1 MALNKDFKTKNGLCV
16 GDSLMVTNSA
26 CIGGDT
32 TIHGNLSVCGD
43 ETVLRTIISTTSAL
57 SVINSG
63 TGPALWVEQTGSNE
77 PIAEFID
84 KEGGRVLIDDGG
96 NVGINTNVPNEK
108 LTVAGNISARDG
120 LSAGGLFKAKGIETI
135 SQASG
140 WSKSGIKDN
149 LYIINSADTSD
160 YGLISMDTNGLFKFQ
175 IYDDSGDRIGFYVDD
190 AAGATTE
197 TLTLK
202 TAKVGIGNTAPTE
215 ALTINGNLT
224 ATGGISTATGFS
236 ATGLSANY
244 FASNVGI
251 GTNAPDEALHV
262 FNGCI
267 DTRGIDVENSTVQLY
282 FDGNNGNGS
291 GTSNDLGAGITW
303 KPAYS
308 AYTKRSAGILSIG
321 EGHYFRSGLAFFT
334 NGTEDRTT
342 DWSERM
348 RISMDGNVGIGD
360 PEPTEKLTITGNL
373 TATGTL
379 SAAGDIITQSNVYGV
394 KVCGGTAVCA
404 PAVCGTTSVCGPAVC
419 GTTSVC
425 SPAVCGTTS
434 VCSPAVCGSTSV
446 CGALVCSTGDICT
459 SGGIV
464 YGGGCVCGSNV
475 TDGYSCL
482 DGSGNVCA
490 SHCVC
495 AGADVLAGSSGSVCA
510 TGGTVCGYYGCFT
523 YLYANGAQVYASS
536 IPNSCLAN
544 SSVSYGGVSV
554 ALGASCATPPFTL
567 GDTTVVGDIS
577 SNGGLSAFG
586 FQSLGG
592 KVGISND
599 SQVFDWQSTD
609 NEAGLHI
616 KSKGD
621 VALIL
626 EGDSDN
632 SGESDNPKIKLI
644 QDGGAVCG
652 SIHMSGNASSTYRIP
667 ANSMVMGSYDDYPV
681 AIVQNG
687 YAEILV
693 DASSNVGIGTC
704 SPSEKLTV
712 MGNISAV
719 AGSFC
724 GPQTNYTTLTDA
736 AQITWNACDG
746 HAATVTLGGNRTL
759 NNPTNLAQGSYLL
772 KVVQDGTGSRTL
784 STFTDYCWPGGVA
797 PTLTTGA
804 NAVDIL
810 TFWSDGSKLYG
821 GVQYN
826 FG

>member
-26 CIGGDT
+26 CIGGNT

-57 SVINSG
+57 SVVNHG
-63 TGPALWVEQTGSNE
+63 TGPALWVQQTGVNE

-84 KEGGRVLIDDGG
+84 KEGGRILFDDGG

-108 LTVAGNISARDG
+108 LTVAGNISARGG
-120 LSAGGLFKAKGIETI
+120 LSATG
-135 SQASG
+135 S
-140 WSKSGIKDN
+140 DN
-149 LYIINSADTSD
+149 Y
-160 YGLISMDTNGLFKFQ
+160 F
-175 IYDDSGDRIGFYVDD
+175 SGD
-190 AAGATTE
+190 
-197 TLTLK
+197 
-202 TAKVGIGNTAPTE
+202 
-215 ALTINGNLT
+215 
-224 ATGGISTATGFS
+224 
-236 ATGLSANY
+236 
-244 FASNVGI
+244 VGI

-267 DTRGIDVENSTVQLY
+267 DTRGTNVDDSTVQLY
-282 FDGNNGNGS
+282 FDGNNGDAN
-291 GTSNDLGAGITW
+291 GTSNNLGPGITW
-303 KPAYS
+303 KPS
-308 AYTKRSAGILSIG
+308 FTAYTKRSAGILQIG
-321 EGHYFRSGLAFFT
+321 EGNYFRSGLAFFT
-334 NGTEDRTT
+334 NDAQSHST

-360 PEPTEKLTITGNL
+360 PEPTEALTINGNL

-379 SAAGDIITQSNVYGV
+379 SAAGAIVTQNNVYGV
-394 KVCGGTAVCA
+394 NVIGSTSVCGPAVCGTTSVCS

-425 SPAVCGTTS
+425 SPAVCGSTS

-464 YGGGCVCGSNV
+464 YGGGCVCGSSV

-490 SHCVC
+490 SYAVCGACILGSTCVC
-495 AGADVLAGSSGSVCA
+495 GNDVCGGSSICA
-510 TGGTVCGYYGCFT
+510 SGGTVCGYYGCFT
-523 YLYANGAQVYASS
+523 YLYSGGNTVYANS

-554 ALGASCATPPFTL
+554 ALGSSDATPAFCLCDGTAYK
-567 GDTTVVGDIS
+567 GDTALVRGGDMFVDSIS
-577 SNGGLSAFG
+577 SYGGLSAAAG
-586 FQSLGG
+586 SQSFLGG
-592 KVGISND
+592 LVGISND
-599 SQVFDWQSTD
+599 TDSFNWQSTD

-772 KVVQDGTGSRTL
+772 KVIQDGTGSRTL